1 MVTVELKRY
10 GMKDLKKI
18 VFGNMILTAA
28 YALLTV
34 PNHVINGGVTSFSL
48 IVSETIGLD
57 VTVVANAM
65 TLLLLLLSGMF
76 LGKDFLFKS
85 LVSSVCYMGFLSVF
99 HAIPIYIPLH
109 PLVCA
114 CIAGIM
120 VGLGYYFC
128 ISANAST
135 VGFDVIALIL
145 HKKYEY
151 LNVAMTLRLMSVVVL
166 LLGCLSFGIWA
177 VIYGII
183 FTFIE
188 TGVLNVMMKWEK
200 KRQSVSTYEVIQEE
214 A

>member
-1 MVTVELKRY
+1 
-10 GMKDLKKI
+10 MKALNRI
-18 VFGNMILTAA
+18 VLGNIILTAA

-48 IVSETIGLD
+48 IVSNLIGLD
-57 VTVVANAM
+57 VTVIANTI
-65 TLLLLLLSGMF
+65 TLLLLLLCSLF

-99 HAIPIYIPLH
+99 HALPIYIPLH

-114 CIAGIM
+114 ILAGIM
-120 VGLGYYFC
+120 VGVGYYFC
-128 ISANAST
+128 ISAKAST

-145 HKKYEY
+145 YKKYQ
-151 LNVAMTLRLMSVVVL
+151 LNIAMILRMISIAVL
-166 LLGCLSFGIWA
+166 LLGCFSFGIWA
-177 VIYGII
+177 VIYGIL

-188 TGVLNVMMKWEK
+188 TAVLNILMKWEK
-200 KRQSVSTYEVIQEE
+200 KRNPLQAE